1 MKREEDDAPGRPS
14 KRGKSSN
21 NGLVSIDDCLLARAW
36 DHYKNFIGII
46 NNGDEENEIDEYE
59 NEGGEARGDI
69 DELLELIEI
78 LSPYSDISFS
88 SSSTCAIEFPHNGDF
103 SQQTFLSILLSMAN
117 VHLASVAITDG
128 NDGTSS
134 TSSPEDFIQKALMH
148 WSTNPIAYKL
158 WADYHRRKCSE
169 RSSLEN
175 VCTLYKKAA
184 EYATYW
190 RIVALDFL
198 DQSSMMEDKDNADNK
213 VAATAV
219 GMPNLN
225 EWVELLIIQGALD
238 VESIYHDND
247 DGDDEDED
255 EDNDDDDDDLYTPS
269 SRVEST
275 SSFMSSYLLS
285 ALSRHDEALVYLKK
299 FHLSHRI
306 HPNVWSLASNH
317 AQLPSTSSLSSD
329 IDFNPRIYR
338 GSSDSGVLPPALYNQ
353 FCNIFAPGAS
363 YWKESDYNNR
373 GYYSYFIDLNDVSHV
388 SPTNVVEDA
397 IVNHLLPF
405 AHQSLSDNKVGGH
418 SSQQII
424 GAEWWVH
431 TRPLGANLGHQIHY
445 DTDEYMLNSK
455 KKVTHPV
462 VSSVLYL
469 TGAGKRDCNEAD
481 ASATQASVTAGSTI
495 IFDQTPESTN
505 VASQAWVSQPLD
517 NSFMTF
523 PGNLLHGVLPCTDVR
538 VSDNSGGV
546 NSNNDEGLH
555 RLTFMVGFWTRDVC
569 DGMGERELYSPCGPL
584 PPPVLE
590 HSWVI
595 QSQTGYTDRRR
606 MKKQKGTKADDRMIF
621 TKLPSTS
628 PAWEKFSGDEAS
640 TLTIPKELDHRFFV
654 WNAPHCFTESLFDK
668 RDHID

>member
-1 MKREEDDAPGRPS
+1 MKSDEDDGRRPS
-14 KRGKSSN
+14 KRGKSN
-21 NGLVSIDDCLLARAW
+21 NDLGVVVPIDDSLLARAW
-36 DHYKNFIGII
+36 EHYKNFISII
-46 NNGDEENEIDEYE
+46 IDEDNENEIDEYE
-59 NEGGEARGDI
+59 NEGGEACGDI

-88 SSSTCAIEFPHNGDF
+88 SSSTCILEFPHDGDF

-134 TSSPEDFIQKALMH
+134 TSSPEDFIQKALQY
-148 WSTNPIAYKL
+148 WSTNPIAYKTL
-158 WADYHRRKCSE
+158 ADYHRRKCSE
-169 RSSLEN
+169 HYSLEN
-175 VCTLYKKAA
+175 VCTLYEKGA

-190 RIVALDFL
+190 RTVALEK
-198 DQSSMMEDKDNADNK
+198 MEYKDDDDDTD
-213 VAATAV
+213 AATA
-219 GMPNLN
+219 GMPNIN

-238 VESIYHDND
+238 VESIYIDDND

-255 EDNDDDDDDLYTPS
+255 GENDYVDEDDDIYTS
-269 SRVEST
+269 SSKVES
-275 SSFMSSYLLS
+275 SSLFMSAYLLS
-285 ALSRHDEALVYLKK
+285 ALSKHDKALVYLKK

-306 HPNVWSLASNH
+306 HPNVWLLASNH

-329 IDFNPRIYR
+329 IDFSPRIYC
-338 GSSDSGVLPPALYNQ
+338 GSNDSGVLPPELHAQL
-353 FCNIFAPGAS
+353 CHLFAPGAT

-373 GYYSYFIDLNDVSHV
+373 GYYSYFIGLNDINHV
-388 SPTNVVEDA
+388 SPSNIIEDL
-397 IVNHLLPF
+397 IVNHLLPH
-405 AHQSLSDNKVGGH
+405 ANQSLRDTKVGGDP

-481 ASATQASVTAGSTI
+481 DSATHSATAGSTI
-495 IFDQTPESTN
+495 IFNQSPESTN
-505 VASQAWVSQPLD
+505 VASQAWVSQPRD

-538 VSDNSGGV
+538 VSDNRGGV
-546 NSNNDEGLH
+546 NSNNEDEGLH
-555 RLTFMVGFWTRDVC
+555 RLTVLVGFWTRDVR

-584 PPPVLE
+584 PPPILE
-590 HSWVI
+590 HSWVM
-595 QSQTGYTDRRR
+595 QSQTGYTDRKHEK
-606 MKKQKGTKADDRMIF
+606 KKQKATKADDRMMC

-628 PAWEKFSGDEAS
+628 PAWEKFSGDEIS

-654 WNAPHCFTESLFDK
+654 WNAPHCFSESLFDK
-668 RDHID
+668 RDHFD

>member
-1 MKREEDDAPGRPS
+1 MTLVQAKS
-14 KRGKSSN
+14 KSSN
-21 NGLVSIDDCLLARAW
+21 NGGGLVSIDDCLLERAW
-36 DHYKNFIGII
+36 DHYKNFIDII
-46 NNGDEENEIDEYE
+46 DNGDEENEIDEYE

-88 SSSTCAIEFPHNGDF
+88 SSSTCAIEFPHDGDF

-117 VHLASVAITDG
+117 VHLASVAITDEMIMMTRKE
-128 NDGTSS
+128 NDETTSSS
-134 TSSPEDFIQKALMH
+134 TSSPEDFIQKALQH

-169 RSSLEN
+169 RRSSLEN
-175 VCTLYKKAA
+175 VCTLYEKAA

-190 RIVALDFL
+190 RTVALEKMQEKD
-198 DQSSMMEDKDNADNK
+198 DEDNT
-213 VAATAV
+213 VATAV
-219 GMPNLN
+219 VTNVN

-238 VESIYHDND
+238 VESIYIGND

-255 EDNDDDDDDLYTPS
+255 GENDNVDEDGEIYTCS

-275 SSFMSSYLLS
+275 SSFMSAYLLS
-285 ALSRHDEALVYLKK
+285 TLSRHDEALVYLKK

-306 HPNVWSLASNH
+306 HPNVWLLASNH
-317 AQLPSTSSLSSD
+317 AQLSSTPSLSSD
-329 IDFNPRIYR
+329 VDFTPRIYR
-338 GSSDSGVLPPALYNQ
+338 GSSDSGILPPELYEQ
-353 FCNIFAPGAS
+353 LCHLFAPGAS

-373 GYYSYFIDLNDVSHV
+373 GYYSYFIGLNDVSHV
-388 SPTNVVEDA
+388 SPTNVIDDV
-397 IVNHLLPF
+397 IVNHLLPL
-405 AHQSLSDNKVGGH
+405 ANQSLSDNKVGSAH
-418 SSQQII
+418 PII

-455 KKVTHPV
+455 KKVTHPL

-469 TGAGKRDCNEAD
+469 TGARKRDCNEAD

-495 IFDQTPESTN
+495 VFDQTPESTN
-505 VASQAWVSQPLD
+505 VASQAWVYQPRD
-517 NSFMTF
+517 NSFLTF

-538 VSDNSGGV
+538 VIDNNSGGV

-555 RLTFMVGFWTRDVC
+555 RLTFMVGFWTRDVRE
-569 DGMGERELYSPCGPL
+569 GMGDRVLYSPCGPL

-595 QSQTGYTDRRR
+595 QSQTGYTDRKSK
-606 MKKQKGTKADDRMIF
+606 KKQKTKAYDRMIV

-628 PAWEKFSGDEAS
+628 PAWEKFSGNKTS
-640 TLTIPKELDHRFFV
+640 TLTMPKELDHGFFV
-654 WNAPHCFTESLFDK
+654 SNAPYCFTENLFDK